1 MRKIL
6 SIVWAWTLC
15 GGVGAFSSERWLEER
30 NDDSDV
36 VRLRAAYATC
46 EANKGQ
52 PAQNVVFPLES
63 YPDGTVKSRLKAR
76 QAQLFIDTGF
86 IWGEGI
92 RVEEYDRNGKVTGWL
107 EADNCV
113 IDRGT
118 RTGWVKGAATLS
130 YQDTVVK
137 GRGIYFS
144 FDREF
149 IKIFSQ
155 SEIRAKGLKADARS
169 LM

>member
-1 MRKIL
+1 M
-6 SIVWAWTLC
+6 
-15 GGVGAFSSERWLEER
+15 
-30 NDDSDV
+30 
-36 VRLRAAYATC
+36 RLRAAYATC

-52 PAQNVVFPLES
+52 PAQNVVFPLET
-63 YPDGTVKSRLKAR
+63 YPNGTVKSRLKAR

-92 RVEEYDRNGKVTGWL
+92 RVEEYDRQGKVTGWL

-118 RTGWVKGAATLS
+118 RTGWVKGAATLN

-155 SEIRAKGLKADARS
+155 SEIRAKGLKTDARS
-169 LM
+169 LL

>member
-1 MRKIL
+1 MRKSL
-6 SIVWAWTLC
+6 VIVWALALC
-15 GGVGAFSSERWLEER
+15 GTVGAFSSERWLEER

-36 VRLRAAYATC
+36 MRLREAYAKC

-52 PAQNVVFPLES
+52 PAQDVVFPLET

-92 RVEEYDRNGKVTGWL
+92 RVEEYDRQGKITGWL

-130 YQDTVVK
+130 YQDTIVK

-155 SEIRAKGLKADARS
+155 SEIRAKGLKTDARS
-169 LM
+169 LL

>member
-1 MRKIL
+1 M
-6 SIVWAWTLC
+6 
-15 GGVGAFSSERWLEER
+15 
-30 NDDSDV
+30 
-36 VRLRAAYATC
+36 
-46 EANKGQ
+46 
-52 PAQNVVFPLES
+52 
-63 YPDGTVKSRLKAR
+63 
-76 QAQLFIDTGF
+76 
-86 IWGEGI
+86 
-92 RVEEYDRNGKVTGWL
+92 EEYDRQGKVTGWL

-118 RTGWVKGAATLS
+118 RTGWVKGAATLN

-155 SEIRAKGLKADARS
+155 SEIRAKGLKTDARS
-169 LM
+169 LL